1 MGMFDTIFV
10 NFDLL
15 PISKEE
21 KQLMPR
27 EDFQTKSL
35 EKCLLF
41 YRITDDGF
49 LEYEDSPNFEE
60 DKQILLKEG
69 NWVRV
74 DDIHGYVSF
83 YVMCSDRK
91 WYEFVAK
98 FTDGRLVEIFKNDG
112 PRYAGNRRAYSSN
125 LGA

>member
-1 MGMFDTIFV
+1 MGMFDTISV

-15 PISKEE
+15 PISEEE

-49 LEYEDSPNFEE
+49 LEYEDSADFEK
-60 DKQILLKEG
+60 DRQVLLEEG

-74 DDIHGYVSF
+74 EDIHGYVSF
-83 YVMCSDRK
+83 YVMASDRK

-98 FTDGRLVEIFKNDG
+98 FTDGRLVKIFKNDG
-112 PRYAGNRRAYSSN
+112 PRYAGNRRSDP
-125 LGA
+125 